1 MIPVEQRQLYV
12 PDESTGDCWKCC
24 IASILELPYEDVP
37 HFVEQEERGE
47 VESWWN
53 ETIGF
58 LRPRGLTMATFGL
71 WGDERPFLL
80 FGSEPIRYA
89 FHAPGHWLA
98 SVVSPRTAPGGEHIS
113 HVVVMNGDRIVFDPH
128 PQRDDGHRGFTE
140 AYLLVAI

>member
-12 PDESTGDCWKCC
+12 PGESTGDCWKCC

-47 VESWWN
+47 VASYWN
-53 ETIGF
+53 ETLAF
-58 LRPRGLTMATFGL
+58 LRPRGFTFARFGL

-80 FGSEPIRYA
+80 WGSQMIRYA
-89 FHAPGHWLA
+89 FHAPGHWIA
-98 SVVSPRTAPGGEHIS
+98 SVESPRKTPEGEHIS
-113 HVVVMNGDRIVFDPH
+113 HVVVMNGDKIVFDPH